1 MRAVA
6 VCIFFWIGSAS
17 GEKFSESLKKL
28 SEPQL
33 HALARIGSIMQKAHL
48 PAPWMESK
56 SMQSRRLSTTR
67 QLPSA
72 CQTACPSAQP
82 AVDALDTKF
91 MADMMS
97 DPSLLGQ
104 ISQYQNNGN
113 QNPSMQEMTQTIDL
127 MKLVGKRMLKTAFND
142 MCVNKAAYKCVRTN
156 SNICLIGDEEVNLLS
171 PDPVALTKQYKNSL
185 DCMCDVCTGAQ
196 DAIIG
201 FSSSILSALSSVF
214 LSLSGTGASTSEEA
228 LQKDLLKGMC
238 PLAGVNQCF
247 QANPSVCADAMS
259 DAMGSSEGS
268 TAGMSFSNMSA
279 LEAECTSHGVS
290 IEVAATAAPVTT
302 LITLTGLD
310 FAKVDADAT
319 LKAAIIDKVINRIA
333 TSINYPTDKVTVT
346 ALSSGS
352 VKASV
357 SVEPVSGASSNAL
370 QTKMST
376 EKNAIAS
383 GVSADVKTIP
393 TIDNGLK
400 DGVTKDSISGTMD
413 DPVVVA
419 NTQTSAAEP
428 FANLGL
434 ICTVSG
440 LLTQVMACI

>member
-6 VCIFFWIGSAS
+6 VCIFFWIGSATS
-17 GEKFSESLKKL
+17 GEKFSESLKIL

-33 HALARIGSIMQKAHL
+33 HALTHIGSIMQKAHL
-48 PAPWMESK
+48 PAPWMEST
-56 SMQSRRLSTTR
+56 SMQSRRLFTTQ

-82 AVDALDTKF
+82 AMDALSTKLF
-91 MADMMS
+91 ADMMS
-97 DPSLLGQ
+97 DASLLGQ
-104 ISQYQNNGN
+104 ISQLSGS
-113 QNPSMQEMTQTIDL
+113 QNPNMQDMKQIVDL
-127 MKLVGKRMLKTAFND
+127 MKPLMEKMLKSTFND
-142 MCVNKAAYKCVRTN
+142 MCVNKATYTCLMTN
-156 SNICLIGDEEVNLLS
+156 DNICLSATDAVNPLS
-171 PDPVALTKQYKNSL
+171 GDPVALTKQYKNSL

-196 DAIIG
+196 DAVIG

-214 LSLSGTGASTSEEA
+214 SSMSSTGASTSEEA

-238 PLAGVNQCF
+238 PLVGVNQCF
-247 QANPSVCADAMS
+247 QANPSVCAAAMS
-259 DAMGSSEGS
+259 DAMGNSSGI
-268 TAGMSFSNMSA
+268 TAGMSFSSMNA
-279 LEAECTSHGVS
+279 LEAECTRHGVS

-319 LKAAIIDKVINRIA
+319 LKTAIIDKVINRIA
-333 TSINYPTDKVTVT
+333 TTINYPTDKVTVT
-346 ALSSGS
+346 SLSSGS

-357 SVEPVSGASSNAL
+357 SVQPVPGAPSNAL

-376 EKNAIAS
+376 EKDAIVS

-400 DGVTKDSISGTMD
+400 DGVTKDSINGAMD
-413 DPVVVA
+413 DPVTVA
-419 NTQTSAAEP
+419 NTPTSAAVP

-434 ICTVSG
+434 ICMVSG

>member
-56 SMQSRRLSTTR
+56 SMQSRRLKTAQ

-142 MCVNKAAYKCVRTN
+142 MCVNKAAYKCVMTN
-156 SNICLIGDEEVNLLS
+156 NNICLIGDGEVDLFS

-201 FSSSILSALSSVF
+201 FSSSIQSEVMSFFSSLKGF
-214 LSLSGTGASTSEEA
+214 GASTSEEA

-357 SVEPVSGASSNAL
+357 SVEPVSGAPSNAL

>member
-1 MRAVA
+1 
-6 VCIFFWIGSAS
+6 
-17 GEKFSESLKKL
+17 
-28 SEPQL
+28 
-33 HALARIGSIMQKAHL
+33 
-48 PAPWMESK
+48 
-56 SMQSRRLSTTR
+56 
-67 QLPSA
+67 
-72 CQTACPSAQP
+72 
-82 AVDALDTKF
+82 VDALDTKF

-97 DPSLLGQ
+97 DPSLLVQ

-127 MKLVGKRMLKTAFND
+127 MKLVGKRRLKTAFND
-142 MCVNKAAYKCVRTN
+142 MCVNKAAYKCVMTN
-156 SNICLIGDEEVNLLS
+156 NNICLIGDGEVDLFS

-228 LQKDLLKGMC
+228 LQKDLLRGMC

-357 SVEPVSGASSNAL
+357 SVEPVSGAPSNAL